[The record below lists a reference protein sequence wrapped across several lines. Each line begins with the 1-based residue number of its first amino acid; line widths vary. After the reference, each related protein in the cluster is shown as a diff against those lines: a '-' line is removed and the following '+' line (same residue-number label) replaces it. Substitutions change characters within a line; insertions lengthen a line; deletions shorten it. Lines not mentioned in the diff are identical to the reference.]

1 MFKSEK
7 YSSSFKGFEGKKLV
21 SGATLELNPEML
33 YGKIDITP
41 GLDTIKPYDFKHTS
55 NNKYLFLDEKIL
67 LFNEPISV
75 FNAQGQLIDKQ
86 VIKPQAKWYLG
97 LYKEGIYYFECKKQ
111 YFKVS
116 ISK

>member
-1 MFKSEK
+1 MIWIIYIISVVYCLYKL
-7 YSSSFKGFEGKKLV
+7 GKRHQKNDLGGGIGT
-21 SGATLELNPEML
+21 S
-33 YGKIDITP
+33 P
-41 GLDTIKPYDFKHTS
+41 GLDTIKPNDFKFTA
-55 NNKYLFLDEKIL
+55 NNKYLLLDEKIL

-86 VIKPQAKWYLG
+86 TIKPQAKWYLG
-97 LYKEGIYYFECKKQ
+97 LYKEGLYYFECKKR